1 MKWLLGCGI
10 LMALALILFV
20 VAAGLAGL
28 SWSRVAQDTGY
39 HWSMW
44 WRWCPSLVGSRLVS
58 ARVPPPRPL
67 PGQWPDQAA

>member
-20 VAAGLAGL
+20 ATAGLAGL

-44 WRWCPSLVGSRLVS
+44 WRWCP
-58 ARVPPPRPL
+58 
-67 PGQWPDQAA
+67 DQAA

>member
-20 VAAGLAGL
+20 ATAGLAGL
-28 SWSRVAQDTGY
+28 SWSRVAQDTGH

-44 WRWCPSLVGSRLVS
+44 WRWCP
-58 ARVPPPRPL
+58 
-67 PGQWPDQAA
+67 DQAA